1 MDLDIYKSNELESNF
16 IENLKPKKSN
26 IIIGSIYK
34 HPLMDL
40 NDFNTNDLNSLL
52 DKVSKEQKSD
62 FLLEDFDVSL
72 RNYSN
77 HNPTNEFLDS
87 LASNSFVPY
96 ILQPTR
102 LTSHSKTLID
112 NIFSNIISPEAISGN
127 LTATI
132 SDHLPQ
138 FMIVPNVFSNP
149 PSNKANIFERD
160 WSNFDQENFILD
172 YFSIDWDV
180 ALKLDEQNVN
190 YSTESF
196 LNKINSLLS
205 NYVPLKKINKYKLKF
220 RSKPWITTGL
230 QKSISVKNK
239 FLTNFIKKKD
249 PAKKAELH
257 LQYKNHRNLL
267 STLLKKSRENDY
279 KKCFES
285 NWNKAKIIWK
295 GIKSIITL
303 KDITSSVPRT
313 ISQGENL
320 ITNPYDIANIFNN
333 SFSSFADTAKES
345 IMSSRKHF
353 SDYHNNQCNNSIFIK
368 PTDREEVVNIIS
380 TLNRNKSS
388 GPKRI
393 LYKILNLLKKEI
405 SKQLADL
412 INLSFSSG
420 VFPSF
425 LKIPKVVL
433 V

>member
-1 MDLDIYKSNELESNF
+1 MDLNIYESNEIESTFTEILN
-16 IENLKPKKSN
+16 PKKSN
-26 IIIGSIYK
+26 IIIDCIYK
-34 HPLMDL
+34 HPSMDL
-40 NDFNTNDLNSLL
+40 NDCNINYLNKLLNKVPKERKSVFLPGDFNANFLNY
-52 DKVSKEQKSD
+52 
-62 FLLEDFDVSL
+62 
-72 RNYSN
+72 NN
-77 HNPTNEFLDS
+77 HNLTNEFLDS
-87 LASNSFVPY
+87 LTSNSFFPY
-96 ILQPTR
+96 VLQPTR

-267 STLLKKSRENDY
+267 SALLKKSKENYY
-279 KKCFES
+279 KKCFEP
-285 NWNKAKIIWK
+285 NWNNAKII
-295 GIKSIITL
+295 
-303 KDITSSVPRT
+303 
-313 ISQGENL
+313 
-320 ITNPYDIANIFNN
+320 
-333 SFSSFADTAKES
+333 
-345 IMSSRKHF
+345 
-353 SDYHNNQCNNSIFIK
+353 
-368 PTDREEVVNIIS
+368 
-380 TLNRNKSS
+380 
-388 GPKRI
+388 
-393 LYKILNLLKKEI
+393 
-405 SKQLADL
+405 
-412 INLSFSSG
+412 
-420 VFPSF
+420 
-425 LKIPKVVL
+425 
-433 V
+433 